1 MQGHDL
7 DSLTASSPPIK
18 GTHDKS
24 FHNPR
29 EQYGWT
35 SSLESLIFH
44 FPEPS
49 LTRQPSPQTTNKM
62 ADIQIGA
69 SSWRQIEV
77 GRVLKLETGSLAV
90 IVEIIDHKRVRLH
103 NNLQFYT

>member
-1 MQGHDL
+1 
-7 DSLTASSPPIK
+7 
-18 GTHDKS
+18 
-24 FHNPR
+24 
-29 EQYGWT
+29 
-35 SSLESLIFH
+35 
-44 FPEPS
+44 
-49 LTRQPSPQTTNKM
+49 M